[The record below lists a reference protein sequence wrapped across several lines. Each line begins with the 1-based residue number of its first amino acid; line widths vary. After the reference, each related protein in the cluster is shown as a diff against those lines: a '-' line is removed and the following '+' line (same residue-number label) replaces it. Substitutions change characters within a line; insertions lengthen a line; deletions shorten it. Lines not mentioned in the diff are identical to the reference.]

1 MSKPLLL
8 MLLSRHPYA
17 EKSGRGFMLRQRIEQ
32 ARRRFQT
39 RLVVVGHATGDA
51 SDNGLTFLPMAGP
64 LAIALNAAAS
74 PGAPMQTWLF
84 QGAGARARVAEMAED
99 AAAIY
104 VDMLRLAPLAE
115 DAPLRVARVI
125 DYDDLLSERY
135 RLAASADYDVM
146 GFLAQRMGVMRRM
159 ARAFSKPLL
168 RAESARCAAYEREM
182 ADVADLVVF
191 TSPREAEALAARHV
205 MAAPPTRAPLAET
218 PAPGR
223 RLIFLGNM
231 RYAENVTMLRALAKA
246 VCALRDE
253 GAWPADALIEAVGD
267 HPGDLPPEFDPQ
279 SFRFTGRVADLDSLA
294 GAGVFLAP
302 VTSGSG
308 VKIKVLDGMALG
320 CPVVATPKAL
330 EGLSARANRD
340 LIIAATPK
348 QMLTAA
354 LALRDKLRLK
364 QMLAARARAY
374 LERAH
379 SAAIGDALCDAI
391 EAAIRRRQETL

>member
-32 ARRRFQT
+32 AQRRFRT
-39 RLVVVGHATGDA
+39 RLVVVGHAAGDA
-51 SDNGLTFLPMAGP
+51 SDDGLTFLPMSGP
-64 LAIALNAAAS
+64 VGILLNAAAA

-84 QGAGARARVAEMAED
+84 RGSGARQRVAEMAED
-99 AAAIY
+99 ADAIY

-115 DAPLRVARVI
+115 KADPRLARVI

-146 GFLAQRMGVMRRM
+146 GFLAQRMGIVRRV

-168 RAESARCAAYEREM
+168 RAESARCAAYERQM
-182 ADVADLVVF
+182 ADMADLIVF
-191 TSPREAEALAARHV
+191 TSPREAETLAARHAIAV
-205 MAAPPTRAPLAET
+205 PPMLAPLAET
-218 PAPGR
+218 PPPGR
-223 RLIFLGNM
+223 RLILLGNM
-231 RYAENVTMLRALAKA
+231 HYAENVTMLRELAVA
-246 VCALRDE
+246 ARELRDD
-253 GAWPADALIEAVGD
+253 GAWPADAVIEAVGD
-267 HPGDLPPEFDPQ
+267 HPGDLPREFDARR
-279 SFRFTGRVADLDSLA
+279 FRFAGRIAELDHLA

-302 VTSGSG
+302 VTTGSG

-320 CPVVATPKAL
+320 CPVVATPKGA
-330 EGLSARANRD
+330 EGLSVRANRD
-340 LIIAATPK
+340 LLVASTPK
-348 QMLTAA
+348 QVLSAA
-354 LALRDKLRLK
+354 LALRDKPRLK
-364 QMLAARARAY
+364 QMLADRARTY

-379 SAAIGDALCDAI
+379 SGAIGDALCDAI